1 MKSPLQFTIMLG
13 LAAAGVALA
22 QSDANPPSKPDG
34 AAMREASRYE
44 RAKDAAGRR
53 QAGIEVSHPG
63 QSSHVG
69 QTSEANRSADR
80 LDGEIP
86 AGNTPGS
93 KVRVPRGD
101 AGTVGEAVRFE
112 KFKDAA
118 AARQTRLDARQ

>member
-1 MKSPLQFTIMLG
+1 MKSPLQFTIVLG
-13 LAAAGVALA
+13 LAAAGMVLA
-22 QSDANPPSKPDG
+22 QPDVNPPSKSDG
-34 AAMREASRYE
+34 AAVREAARYE

-63 QSSHVG
+63 QASHVG

-80 LDGEIP
+80 LDGETP
-86 AGNTPGS
+86 AENTPGS
-93 KVRVPRGD
+93 KVRVGD

-112 KFKDAA
+112 KFKDVA